1 MWQFSYM
8 FSLIPDSMFIWI
20 TYTLF
25 GLGAILYIVSKFV
38 SILPF
43 IKQYKFPVELLG
55 VMLLVV
61 GSYFYGGY
69 ATEKVWRER
78 VAELEAKI
86 AKAEEESKK
95 VNVVI
100 KEKIVTKIKEIKV
113 FQDRI
118 KEVIVEKEK
127 IIDAQCKVPQEALD
141 ILNDSAKGVEDKKWK
156 Q

>member
-1 MWQFSYM
+1 MWQFSYI

-55 VMLLVV
+55 VVLLVV

-141 ILNDSAKGVEDKKWK
+141 ILNDSAKGVEDKK
-156 Q
+156 

>member
-25 GLGAILYIVSKFV
+25 VLGAILYIASKFV

-55 VMLLVV
+55 VVLLVV

-141 ILNDSAKGVEDKKWK
+141 ILNDSAKGVGDKK
-156 Q
+156 